1 MAKTDVEKLINYSK
15 KHETM
20 EYDSRM
26 EYDNGHSSM
35 VYTRGNILLG
45 KGRFLRSLHI
55 SRLRRYLVSLL
66 F

>member
-1 MAKTDVEKLINYSK
+1 MAKSDIEKLINYSK

-20 EYDSRM
+20 EFGSGM
-26 EYDNGHSSM
+26 EYDTGHSSM

-45 KGRFLRSLHI
+45 RGRFLRSLHI
-55 SRLRRYLVSLL
+55 SRLRRYLVNLL